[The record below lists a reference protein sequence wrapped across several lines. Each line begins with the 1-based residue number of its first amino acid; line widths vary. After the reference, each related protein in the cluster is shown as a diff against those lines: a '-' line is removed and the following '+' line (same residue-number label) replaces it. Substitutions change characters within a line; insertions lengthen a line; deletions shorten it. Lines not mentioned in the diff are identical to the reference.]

1 MKRELFCIKINNLA
15 LLCKVT
21 KKVQDAYLWRKIDV
35 SYFLSN
41 FLSKSPYEQIKTPL
55 KVP

>member
-1 MKRELFCIKINNLA
+1 MKRELFYIKINNLA

-21 KKVQDAYLWRKIDV
+21 KKVQDAYLWRQIDV

-41 FLSKSPYEQIKTPL
+41 FLSKSPYEQIKTPF
-55 KVP
+55 KMP